1 MKRDDFNIM
10 ADVKTI
16 ESLKAQLLCMLGQMY
31 YLLTKGSNVEKEAI
45 LESISGSIIL
55 LYALGEKLGYSPL
68 EIDEDMKE
76 KLRIGIIEED
86 DLEKQGRCLSKIYD
100 NIKKR

>member
-16 ESLKAQLLCMLGQMY
+16 ENLKAQLLCMIGQMY
-31 YLLTKGSNVEKEAI
+31 TLLTKGSNVEKEAI

-68 EIDEDMKE
+68 EIDQDMRE
-76 KLRIGIIEED
+76 KLKIGIVEED
-86 DLEKQGRCLSKIYD
+86 YLEKQGRCLSKIYD